1 MYLKCSVGLI
11 KTKAYLILAY
21 IVNEEEN
28 EILNATHDHLNYILG
43 ERKSANLQDVL
54 NDLEGYM
61 IP

>member
-1 MYLKCSVGLI
+1 MYLKCVIGLI

-43 ERKSANLQDVL
+43 EMGQYSDW
-54 NDLEGYM
+54 EGF
-61 IP
+61 